1 MAVLELVYGPDWRA
15 LSSYAETALVRDAGE
30 GLAGRV
36 LIVPEQYSF
45 EAERA
50 LCEAGGDTVSRFA
63 EVLSFSRLAERACAK
78 CGGAARPVMDQGGR
92 IMALSRTVD
101 QLRDRLQF
109 YAAGARRADFL
120 LQLLSMVD
128 ELKCYCVDSK
138 KLFDV
143 QHELDG
149 TLAVKT
155 QELALLL
162 EGYEAACESGMA
174 DPRDRL
180 RLLCDHVRERGFGRD
195 LRLYVDGF
203 SGFTALELQILEA
216 FLAQGTDITVCL
228 CCDDLFSGAQVFA
241 GVRHTA
247 RDILAAADRCGVRV
261 TRRAVAAPAG
271 SFSQLALSAFA
282 RTAAEA
288 SGLRLYACAQPR
300 EEIAAICADILA
312 HVRGGGRFRDVSV
325 ACADPET
332 LRPILEAEFSRCGIP
347 AFFTGKQPALRTPM
361 LSAVLCA
368 LRAASGRMEAADV
381 MGYLKSDCAPISP
394 AECDLLENYAVLW
407 DISGERWL
415 KDWTL
420 HPRGFG
426 YELESA
432 DRQTLE
438 ALNALRMRSLAPLGA
453 LRDALRQG
461 GAVGEYVLA
470 VHAFLQ
476 RIGFSDSVSRRLEAL
491 DRAGSTRQAQV
502 TRQLHELLLRAMEQ
516 MYGVQY
522 DARCSPEEFV
532 RRMEILLSQYQVGA
546 IPAVLDAVTVGQ
558 IGDLQHRRT
567 RQLYLCGCT
576 EGCFP
581 GAISGGSLLNEPER
595 RRLRALGVSLAP
607 DENAQ
612 MDRALAGAYAL
623 LCAPD
628 ERLCISASGQ
638 SAYVFSTL
646 CRLYPD
652 AVRGHS
658 EAASVDFANA
668 RSLGL
673 WLARHP
679 GAEAAPQE
687 AARYA
692 QALRRASAYDFGA
705 LTRDVVRGLYGDT
718 VALSAS
724 RIDRY
729 AMCRFHFFLRDGLQA
744 RERKAA
750 AFDAPMYGSF
760 VHYVLEQT
768 LAQVRREGGFH
779 CVEDERVQTIARGY
793 MDTYLHEQVD
803 PLLMESERFS
813 YLLYRNYDEIDR
825 VVAVLCD
832 EMKHSAFEPAD
843 FELSFG
849 HGRSLPP
856 VRVDTPEGSAE
867 LSGAVDRVDLFE
879 SGDQT
884 FFRVVDY
891 KTGRKDF
898 DYTDLLERRGL
909 QMLIYMFALEQSGAQ
924 RYGRPVHPSGVL
936 YVPAHDDVLRLD
948 QRPGD
953 DEKMR
958 QERQKSHRRQGL
970 LLDDDLLLQAMEP
983 CGEGQPKL
991 LPYKN
996 GKQGRTG
1003 DLMDMEQLGLLRR
1016 YVSGAL
1022 SKVTEEIHTGGV
1034 RPDPYIRGSVG
1045 SCTYCPY
1052 AGVCHLDLCKIEPR
1066 ALHSTKSGDFWARLA
1081 QREANHG

>member
-1 MAVLELVYGPDWRA
+1 MLELIYGPDWRA
-15 LSSYAETALVRDAGE
+15 LSSYAEAMVVEDARN

-36 LIVPEQYSF
+36 LVVPEQYSF
-45 EAERA
+45 ESERA

-78 CGGAARPVMDQGGR
+78 CGGAAKQVLDQGGR

-101 QLRDRLQF
+101 QLRDRLKYF
-109 YAAGARRADFL
+109 AAGARRADFL

-128 ELKCYCVDSK
+128 ELKCYCVDSRT
-138 KLFDV
+138 LLDAER
-143 QHELDG
+143 ELDG

-162 EGYEAACESGMA
+162 EGYEAVCESGMG

-180 RLLCDHVRERGFGRD
+180 VLLCEHVRERGFGRN

-203 SGFTALELQILEA
+203 FGFTALELRILEA
-216 FLAQGTDITVCL
+216 FLAQGTDVTVCL
-228 CCDDLFSGAQVFA
+228 CCDDLFTGAQVFA
-241 GVRHTA
+241 GVRHAA
-247 RDILAAADRCGVRV
+247 RDLIAAADRSGVRV
-261 TRRAVAAPAG
+261 TRHAIEAPEG
-271 SFSQLALSAFA
+271 SFSALALSAFA
-282 RTAAEA
+282 RTAADA
-288 SGLRLYACAQPR
+288 SGLRLYACARPR
-300 EEIAAICADILA
+300 EEAAAICADILA
-312 HVRGGGRFRDVSV
+312 HVRDGGRFRDVSV
-325 ACADPET
+325 ACADPDT
-332 LRPILEAEFSRCGIP
+332 LRPVLEAEFSRCGIP

-368 LRAASGRMEAADV
+368 LRAASGRMETEDV

-394 AECDLLENYAVLW
+394 EECDFLENYAVLW
-407 DISGERWL
+407 DISGDRWL
-415 KDWTL
+415 NAWTL

-426 YELESA
+426 YDLESA
-432 DRQTLE
+432 DRQKLD
-438 ALNALRMRSLAPLGA
+438 ALNALRDRCITPLGT
-453 LRDALRQG
+453 LRSSLRQG
-461 GAVGEYVLA
+461 RTVGEYVLA
-470 VHAFLQ
+470 VYEFL
-476 RIGFSDSVSRRLEAL
+476 RVIGFSGSVSRRLEAL
-491 DRAGSTRQAQV
+491 ERAGGVRQAQV
-502 TRQLHELLLRAMEQ
+502 TRQLHELLLRALEQ
-516 MYGVQY
+516 MYSVQY
-522 DARCSPEEFV
+522 DARCSPEDFV
-532 RRMEILLSQYQVGA
+532 RRMEVLLSQYQVGA

-558 IGDLQHRRT
+558 TADLQHRRT
-567 RQLYLCGCT
+567 RQLYVCGCT
-576 EGCFP
+576 DGCFP
-581 GAISGGSLLNEPER
+581 CAASGGSLLNEPER
-595 RRLRALGVSLAP
+595 RRLRALGVALAP
-607 DENAQ
+607 DENEQ
-612 MDRALAGAYAL
+612 MDRALVGAYAL
-623 LCAPD
+623 LCAPG
-628 ERLCISASGQ
+628 ERLCLSASGQ
-638 SAYVFSTL
+638 SAYVFATL

-652 AVRGHS
+652 AVRGQS
-658 EAASVDFANA
+658 DAPSVDYANA
-668 RSLGL
+668 KTLGL

-679 GAEAAPQE
+679 GAEAPEE
-687 AARYA
+687 AARYGE
-692 QALRRASAYDFGA
+692 ALRSASEYDFGA
-705 LTRDVVRGLYGDT
+705 LTRDVVRELYGDT

-744 RERKAA
+744 KERKAA

-779 CVEDERVQTIARGY
+779 RVEEKRVQTIARGY
-793 MDTYLHEQVD
+793 MDTYLREQVD

-832 EMKHSAFEPAD
+832 EMKRSAFEPAD

-849 HGRSLPP
+849 HGRALPP
-856 VRVDTPEGSAE
+856 VRVDTPEGSSE
-867 LSGAVDRVDLFE
+867 LSGAVDRVDLLE
-879 SGDQT
+879 LGGQT

-924 RYGRPVHPSGVL
+924 RYGRPIHPSGVL
-936 YVPAHDDVLRLD
+936 YVPAHDDVLRLE

-953 DEKMR
+953 DEKTL

-970 LLDDDLLLQAMEP
+970 LLDDELLLQAMEP
-983 CGEGQPKL
+983 SGDGQPKL

-996 GKQGRTG
+996 GKNGRTG
-1003 DLMDMEQLGLLRR
+1003 DLMDMGQLGLLRR
-1016 YVSGAL
+1016 YVDGAL
-1022 SKVTEEIHTGGV
+1022 SAVTGEICAGSI
-1034 RPDPYIRGSVG
+1034 RPNPYIRGAAG

-1052 AGVCHLDLCKIEPR
+1052 AAVCHLDLCGIEPR
-1066 ALHSTKSGDFWARLA
+1066 ALHSTKSGEFWARLA
-1081 QREANHG
+1081 QREAHHG